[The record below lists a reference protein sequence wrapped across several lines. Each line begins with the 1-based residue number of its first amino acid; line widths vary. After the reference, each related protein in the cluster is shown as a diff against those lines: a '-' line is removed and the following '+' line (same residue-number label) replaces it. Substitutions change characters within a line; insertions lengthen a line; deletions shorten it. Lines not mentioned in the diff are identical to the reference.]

1 MNRSLLFAGLLI
13 ASALPAM
20 ANSTLR
26 DNLNAAD
33 GLFKVGMDGCSSVS
47 IAIMAANNPGIYGAT
62 SSSDRAEVARY
73 ARKCNLRF

>member
-20 ANSTLR
+20 ANTMVR

-33 GLFKVGMDGCSSVS
+33 GLFKVGMDGCTSVS
-47 IAIMAANNPGIYGAT
+47 MSIMAANNPGIYGTT